1 MQRTERGWDRVGT
14 VADLSAGDVRNP
26 LADDFG
32 GRDVSAALHVG
43 ASSCCATPKPPEPH
57 GANSRSCCFAATP
70 DGIAAAQWIEID
82 ADRPVGVERYRQ
94 YQPPRCSPANRKDG
108 KNDPTICVIGG
119 VAVWSRKR
127 GRRQVRR
134 LIELRFPTS
143 SRAQL
148 IVPVTVELVAMER
161 QCVHLCVRRR
171 HSFGV
176 FSVVELGSDPQPG
189 VGARITDQIDNGLE
203 GP

>member
-1 MQRTERGWDRVGT
+1 MRRTGRGWDRVGS
-14 VADLSAGDVRNP
+14 VAGMSADDVRNP

-127 GRRQVRR
+127 GRRQVSCRC
-134 LIELRFPTS
+134 ELRRFAVEVKRLGGAGNEAVIESWTGGITHQPRGRFRRDRRDPRGFWC
-143 SRAQL
+143 RA
-148 IVPVTVELVAMER
+148 AGR
-161 QCVHLCVRRR
+161 VRRQSR
-171 HSFGV
+171 
-176 FSVVELGSDPQPG
+176 
-189 VGARITDQIDNGLE
+189 R
-203 GP
+203 